1 MLAPTLVAKDGA
13 AMNGTG
19 SVARGR
25 PGALGRALFA
35 LALLVGTALV
45 FGCAGGSVSEDGDG
59 LLEWDYDE
67 RGVHE
72 LTADESRAMALSR
85 ARDEVIAF
93 EAAYIGEDGDLPPEG
108 SPFAFSL
115 GAPLLLYGSDSID
128 GLEESA
134 RMYPL
139 FKDEELHA
147 LIRIEKRQLRSAAW
161 DITVRR
167 DGLER
172 FAELFES
179 RQPFYLV
186 SDVAWRGATLWVSR
200 TGEMGDAGVVVF
212 ADGIEPAQKQW
223 REKASRV
230 DDQIIW

>member
-1 MLAPTLVAKDGA
+1 
-13 AMNGTG
+13 MNGTG

-93 EAAYIGEDGDLPPEG
+93 EAAYIGEDGELPPEG

-115 GAPLLLYGSDSID
+115 GALCCST
-128 GLEESA
+128 
-134 RMYPL
+134 
-139 FKDEELHA
+139 A
-147 LIRIEKRQLRSAAW
+147 L
-161 DITVRR
+161 TV
-167 DGLER
+167 
-172 FAELFES
+172 
-179 RQPFYLV
+179 
-186 SDVAWRGATLWVSR
+186 
-200 TGEMGDAGVVVF
+200 
-212 ADGIEPAQKQW
+212 
-223 REKASRV
+223 
-230 DDQIIW
+230 